1 MSACLHACSQSCACV
16 PWPPGWL
23 AGWLNERL
31 DRSIVIDPLITTARQ
46 HHINPPPTQSVDME
60 ALFQEVFKGGKTEA
74 DFMATVDGLEAW
86 CVWATSRSTHRCAP
100 IGME

>member
-1 MSACLHACSQSCACV
+1 MPAASRVHACRGPLA
-16 PWPPGWL
+16 GWL

-31 DRSIVIDPLITTARQ
+31 DRSIVIDPLITTERQ

-86 CVWATSRSTHRCAP
+86 CVWAASRSTHRCAP